1 MKRPSVFK
9 SLLYTG
15 LVIITLPIV
24 IVLVV
29 FTFSGNRNVQTPEVI
44 VHTTISA
51 PVIYTPIKPSV
62 IIDTVKPVVK
72 VKKKKIETVIDS
84 VKIKEVKIDSL
95 ILNRDS
101 V

>member
-1 MKRPSVFK
+1 MKTPNAFK

-15 LVIITLPIV
+15 LLIVIAPIV
-24 IVLVV
+24 ILVTV
-29 FTFSGNRNVQTPEVI
+29 FIVSGTKNELKPQAI
-44 VHTTISA
+44 VHTTINA
-51 PVIYTPIKPSV
+51 VEAAKKPKIPAV
-62 IIDTVKPVVK
+62 IDTVKPVIK